1 MSKIHISPTM
11 ISIMADNCKTVEDL
25 QSLLRL
31 VEKTIH
37 PYQRGH
43 ILRLIEQIKQQNK
56 EKNHE

>member
-1 MSKIHISPTM
+1 MSKVHISPTM
-11 ISIMADNCKTVEDL
+11 ISIIADNCRTVEDL

-31 VEKTIH
+31 VDKTIH

-43 ILRLIEQIKQQNK
+43 IQRLIEQKKQQNK